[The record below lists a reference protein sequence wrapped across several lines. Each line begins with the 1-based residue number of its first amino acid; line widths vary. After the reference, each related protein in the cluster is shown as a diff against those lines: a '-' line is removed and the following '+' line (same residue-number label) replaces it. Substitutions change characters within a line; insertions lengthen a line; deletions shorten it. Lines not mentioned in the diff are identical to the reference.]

1 LIKNVLL
8 CNKVHIFAKLNFKMR
23 KRYVHIMFIA
33 AICLLFS
40 MIRPYLSNNAVNA
53 NVVNDVQKRVEMS
66 FNSSKGEMSVPHFQN
81 TIPAPHVQFTSLK
94 KVKNLTNNTVIP
106 KRLPINFKFFGPKTS
121 PQSSCCF
128 ASPNDFFVLMLR
140 HLRI

>member
-1 LIKNVLL
+1 MND
-8 CNKVHIFAKLNFKMR
+8 KVYNFAELNFKMR
-23 KRYVHIMFIA
+23 KHYLHITVA
-33 AICLLFS
+33 TAICLLIS
-40 MIRPYLSNNAVNA
+40 MIRPYLFQNEVNA

-66 FNSSKGEMSVPHFQN
+66 FNATKGEMNVTHLQN
-81 TIPAPHVQFTSLK
+81 SIPAPHVQFTSLK
-94 KVKNLTNNTVIP
+94 KVQNLTNNTVIP

-128 ASPNDFFVLMLR
+128 ASPSDFFVVMLR